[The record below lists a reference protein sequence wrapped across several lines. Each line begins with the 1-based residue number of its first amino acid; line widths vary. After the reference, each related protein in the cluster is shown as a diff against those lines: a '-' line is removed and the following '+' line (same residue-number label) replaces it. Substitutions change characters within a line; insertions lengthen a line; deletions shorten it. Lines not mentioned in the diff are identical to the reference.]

1 MHRDLK
7 SLNILLDNK
16 WNAKVIIILIIMNQV
31 TQCSSQQQQQVS
43 DFGLTKFKNEIKQKG
58 TKNALGTV
66 HWYVVCPRPFLFS
79 QSYLIDVVAFFVRT
93 LQDSTR
99 NPKRKYG
106 C

>member
-1 MHRDLK
+1 M
-7 SLNILLDNK
+7 
-16 WNAKVIIILIIMNQV
+16 LIA
-31 TQCSSQQQQQVS
+31 TQQQVS

-66 HWYVVCPRPFLFS
+66 HWYVVCPQPFLFS
-79 QSYLIDVVAFFVRT
+79 QSNLIDVSFFVHN

-106 C
+106 R